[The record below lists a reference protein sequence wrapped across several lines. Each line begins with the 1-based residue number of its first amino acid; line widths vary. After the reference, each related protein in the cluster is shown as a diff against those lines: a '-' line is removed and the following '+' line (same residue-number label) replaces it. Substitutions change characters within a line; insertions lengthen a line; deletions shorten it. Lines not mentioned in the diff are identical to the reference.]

1 MKKIHFIVSSKD
13 RFHSL
18 ELASELNKKNCLKK
32 LITTYPKNFIKKNY
46 HIPKEKIIS
55 LTYLL
60 VLRKSINILPLK
72 YRRIFIGFLNEI
84 YDLIVSIIIPKN
96 FHVFIGWSSVSLKTL
111 KKIKNK
117 NKLTFIEKGSIHIK
131 DQNEIMQKEY
141 KKHGIIYPK
150 ILSSSIKR
158 EEEEYKLVDK
168 ITITSNFVK
177 KTFNKHNIKNKFFL
191 NPVGVN
197 TKKFDFNKKKIKLN
211 NFNILYVG
219 GITIGKGL
227 PYLINAFNT
236 LNIKNSK
243 LHLVGKSEKY
253 IKNLINRINNPNIIL
268 HGHKNT
274 KELKKFYQFSNIF
287 CHPSPQDGGPLTLIQ
302 SMLNET
308 PAIITSNTMS
318 KDVIK
323 NGVDGFIIK
332 PFSANEIKKKLIFAF
347 KNKKKIALMG
357 KKARQKVLGK
367 YTFEDYAKRY
377 IDYSK
382 KVISKN

>member
-1 MKKIHFIVSSKD
+1 
-13 RFHSL
+13 
-18 ELASELNKKNCLKK
+18 
-32 LITTYPKNFIKKNY
+32 
-46 HIPKEKIIS
+46 
-55 LTYLL
+55 
-60 VLRKSINILPLK
+60 
-72 YRRIFIGFLNEI
+72 
-84 YDLIVSIIIPKN
+84 
-96 FHVFIGWSSVSLKTL
+96 
-111 KKIKNK
+111 
-117 NKLTFIEKGSIHIK
+117 
-131 DQNEIMQKEY
+131 MQKEY
-141 KKHGIIYPK
+141 KKYDINYPK

-177 KTFNKHNIKNKFFL
+177 KTFNKCNIKNKFFL

-197 TKKFDFNKKKIKLN
+197 AKNFNFNKKKIQLN

-227 PYLINAFNT
+227 PYLINAFND
-236 LNIKNSK
+236 LNLKNSK

-253 IKNLINRINNPNIIL
+253 IKNLVNRINNPNIIL
-268 HGHKNT
+268 HGHKNI

-287 CHPSPQDGGPLTLIQ
+287 CHPSPQDGGLLTLIQ

-332 PFSANEIKKKLIFAF
+332 PFSTNEIKKKLLFAF

-367 YTFEDYAKRY
+367 FTFEDYAKRY

-382 KVISKN
+382 KIISKN

>member
-1 MKKIHFIVSSKD
+1 MKKINFIVSSKD

-32 LITTYPKNFIKKNY
+32 LITTYPKNFIEKNY
-46 HIPKEKIIS
+46 YIPKEKIIS

-60 VLRKSINILPLK
+60 IVRKSINILPLK
-72 YRRIFIGFLNEI
+72 YRRIFIGILNEI

-96 FHVFIGWSSVSLKTL
+96 FNVFIGWSSVSLKTL

-141 KKHGIIYPK
+141 KKYDINYPK

-177 KTFNKHNIKNKFFL
+177 KTFNKRNIKNKFFL

-197 TKKFDFNKKKIKLN
+197 AKNFNFNKKKIQLN

-227 PYLINAFNT
+227 PYLINAFND
-236 LNIKNSK
+236 LNLKNSK

-253 IKNLINRINNPNIIL
+253 IKNLVNRINNPNIIL
-268 HGHKNT
+268 HGHKNI

-332 PFSANEIKKKLIFAF
+332 PFSTNEIKKKLLFAF

-367 YTFEDYAKRY
+367 FTFADYAKRY

-382 KVISKN
+382 KIISKN

>member
-1 MKKIHFIVSSKD
+1 MKKIKFIVSCKD

-18 ELASELNKKNCLKK
+18 ELASELNKKNYLKK
-32 LITTYPKNFIKKNY
+32 LITTYPKSFIKKNY
-46 HIPKEKIIS
+46 HIPKQKIIS

-60 VLRKSINILPLK
+60 LIRKSINILPLR
-72 YRRIFIGFLNEI
+72 YRRIFISFLNEI

-96 FHVFIGWSSVSLKTL
+96 FDVFIGWSSVSLKTL

-117 NKLTFIEKGSIHIK
+117 NKLTFIEKGSIHIR

-141 KKHGIIYPK
+141 QKYGINYPK
-150 ILSSSIKR
+150 ILSSSIYR

-168 ITITSNFVK
+168 ITITSNFVR
-177 KTFNKHNIKNKFFL
+177 KTFHKHKIKNKFFL

-197 TKKFDFNKKKIKLN
+197 AKNFDFNKKKLKLN
-211 NFNILYVG
+211 QFNILYVG

-227 PYLINAFNT
+227 PYLINAFND
-236 LNIKNSK
+236 LNLKNSK

-253 IKNLINRINNPNIIL
+253 VTELINKINNPNIIL
-268 HGHKNT
+268 HGHKNV
-274 KELKKFYQFSNIF
+274 KDLKNFYQFSNIF

-318 KDVIK
+318 EDVIK

-332 PFSANEIKKKLIFAF
+332 PFSTNEIKKKLIFAS
-347 KNKKKIALMG
+347 KNKKKISIMG
-357 KKARQKVLGK
+357 KRARQKVLGR
-367 YTFEDYAKRY
+367 YTFEHYTERY

-382 KVISKN
+382 KIISKD

>member
-1 MKKIHFIVSSKD
+1 MKKINFIVSSKD

-32 LITTYPKNFIKKNY
+32 LITTYPKNFIEKNY
-46 HIPKEKIIS
+46 YIPKEKIIS

-60 VLRKSINILPLK
+60 IVRKTINILPLK

-84 YDLIVSIIIPKN
+84 YDLIVSFIIPKN
-96 FHVFIGWSSVSLKTL
+96 FNVFIGWSSVSLKTL

-141 KKHGIIYPK
+141 KKYNINYPK

-177 KTFNKHNIKNKFFL
+177 KTFNKRNIKNKFFL

-197 TKKFDFNKKKIKLN
+197 AKNFNFNKKKIQLN

-227 PYLINAFNT
+227 PYLINAFND
-236 LNIKNSK
+236 LNLKNSK

-253 IKNLINRINNPNIIL
+253 IKNLVNRINNPNIIL
-268 HGHKNT
+268 HGHKNI

-308 PAIITSNTMS
+308 PAIITLNTMS

-332 PFSANEIKKKLIFAF
+332 PFSTNEIKKKLLFAF

-367 YTFEDYAKRY
+367 FTFEDYAKRY

-382 KVISKN
+382 KIISKN

>member
-1 MKKIHFIVSSKD
+1 MKKINFIVSSKD

-32 LITTYPKNFIKKNY
+32 LITTYPKNFIEKNY
-46 HIPKEKIIS
+46 YIPKEKIIS

-60 VLRKSINILPLK
+60 IVRKSINILPLK
-72 YRRIFIGFLNEI
+72 YRRIFIGILNEI

-96 FHVFIGWSSVSLKTL
+96 FNVFIGWSSVSLKTL

-141 KKHGIIYPK
+141 KKYDINYPK

-177 KTFNKHNIKNKFFL
+177 KTFNKRNIKNKFFL

-197 TKKFDFNKKKIKLN
+197 AKNFNFNKKKIQLN

-227 PYLINAFNT
+227 PYLINAFND
-236 LNIKNSK
+236 LNLKNSK
-243 LHLVGKSEKY
+243 
-253 IKNLINRINNPNIIL
+253 
-268 HGHKNT
+268 
-274 KELKKFYQFSNIF
+274 
-287 CHPSPQDGGPLTLIQ
+287 
-302 SMLNET
+302 
-308 PAIITSNTMS
+308 
-318 KDVIK
+318 
-323 NGVDGFIIK
+323 
-332 PFSANEIKKKLIFAF
+332 
-347 KNKKKIALMG
+347 
-357 KKARQKVLGK
+357 
-367 YTFEDYAKRY
+367 
-377 IDYSK
+377 
-382 KVISKN
+382 

>member
-1 MKKIHFIVSSKD
+1 MKKLNFIVSSKD

-60 VLRKSINILPLK
+60 IVRKSINILPLK

-84 YDLIVSIIIPKN
+84 YDIIVSIIIPKN
-96 FHVFIGWSSVSLKTL
+96 FNVFIGWSSVSLKTL

-117 NKLTFIEKGSIHIK
+117 NILTFIERGSIHIK
-131 DQNEIMQKEY
+131 EQNEIMQKEY
-141 KKHGIIYPK
+141 KKYGINYPK

-177 KTFNKHNIKNKFFL
+177 KTFNKRNIKNKFFL

-197 TKKFDFNKKKIKLN
+197 VKNFYFNKKKIKLN

-219 GITIGKGL
+219 GVTIGKGL
-227 PYLINAFNT
+227 PYLINAFND
-236 LNIKNSK
+236 LNLKNSN
-243 LHLVGKSEKY
+243 LHLVGKPEKY
-253 IKNLINRINNPNIIL
+253 IKNLVNRINNPNIIL
-268 HGHKNT
+268 HGHKNI

-332 PFSANEIKKKLIFAF
+332 PFSTNDIKKKLVFAF

-377 IDYSK
+377 IYFSK
-382 KVISKN
+382 KIISKN

>member
-1 MKKIHFIVSSKD
+1 MKKINFIVSSKD

-60 VLRKSINILPLK
+60 IVRKSINILPLK

-96 FHVFIGWSSVSLKTL
+96 FNVFIGWSSVSLKTL

-141 KKHGIIYPK
+141 RKYGINYPK
-150 ILSSSIKR
+150 ILSSSINR

-177 KTFNKHNIKNKFFL
+177 KTFNKRNIKNKFFL

-197 TKKFDFNKKKIKLN
+197 AKNFNFNKKKIKLN

-219 GITIGKGL
+219 GVTIGKGL
-227 PYLINAFNT
+227 PYLINAFND
-236 LNIKNSK
+236 LNLKNSK
-243 LHLVGKSEKY
+243 LHLVGKYEKY
-253 IKNLINRINNPNIIL
+253 IKNLVNRINNPNIIL
-268 HGHKNT
+268 HGHKNI

-332 PFSANEIKKKLIFAF
+332 PFSTNEIKKKLVFAF

-377 IDYSK
+377 IYYSK
-382 KVISKN
+382 KIISKN